1 LTPVPLHLLYK
12 EKYGV
17 CCVCAKTRYLWF
29 RGFGLSQVVDIKKT
43 IGVSKLKIEG
53 KPKPDS
59 GNFLLPSDMRRE
71 IIDVLG
77 ESNALRKEIRMTNME
92 RTEAFTDAE
101 LYDGRVY

>member
-1 LTPVPLHLLYK
+1 
-12 EKYGV
+12 
-17 CCVCAKTRYLWF
+17 VCAKTRYLWF